1 MTWILPKQLH
11 TLAFALD
18 TAALISDS
26 EEQSRIYAQSLFLR
40 SKVSP
45 ARTWSAKWKRDSWT
59 AHLSGRILKPSL
71 GERFET
77 EWTSS
82 LAVTPANLLV
92 PPGNAS
98 AQTIP
103 ATSGHSSQ
111 TEFGFFDLAS
121 ASSKTSRDTS
131 ASDSERSL
139 ANWNQWVTRC
149 RGEYSQR
156 VKSAP
161 LTNASGSLSWP
172 TTRSVDWKGCGNAVP
187 RKDGQHRLDTLEAV
201 VIYGHLSQ
209 QSWPTP
215 CAMEAEKAGFH
226 AKGQMGQSLSAM
238 ANRGELQWLTPA
250 TVQIQRADM
259 QKRIDYRASIGRK
272 YVPGSLEEQM
282 QTHGQAAPV
291 NPNTDGSRL
300 ESWLTPRAN
309 EPTEDIN
316 FVTRNADRG
325 EHCHSSLTTQAKAWE
340 TPTVSTGGHRQ
351 SDGSMTPKLDQQV
364 KEQAWATPRSRD
376 AGDWMMNQERLA
388 AGKPEDTLTGQA
400 TQSNKSNGKLNPRWV
415 ETLMGLP
422 VGWTM
427 PSCASPV
434 TIAPTNCD
442 SSETELCQQPQP

>member
-82 LAVTPANLLV
+82 LEATHASHFQ

-111 TEFGFFDLAS
+111 MEFRFFDPAS
-121 ASSKTSRDTS
+121 ASLKMSRDTS
-131 ASDSERSL
+131 ASDCERSL
-139 ANWNQWVTRC
+139 ENWNQWVTRC
-149 RGEYSQR
+149 RGEYSVR
-156 VKSAP
+156 VKSAH
-161 LTNASGSLSWP
+161 LTNASGSSSLQWP
-172 TTRSVDWKGCGNAVP
+172 TTAARDYKGTSPGYLFRADGKSRVDQLAVAVDQAEIGN
-187 RKDGQHRLDTLEAV
+187 
-201 VIYGHLSQ
+201 
-209 QSWPTP
+209 WPTP
-215 CAMEAEKAGFH
+215 TVQEAGKIGNQANH
-226 AKGQMGQSLSAM
+226 GQIALSNHPSL
-238 ANRGELQWLTPA
+238 RGEVNREKFKKGHSGHP
-250 TVQIQRADM
+250 
-259 QKRIDYRASIGRK
+259 
-272 YVPGSLEEQM
+272 
-282 QTHGQAAPV
+282 APV
-291 NPNTDGSRL
+291 NPNTHLNHL

-364 KEQAWATPRSRD
+364 KEQAWATPRAGCPGSRAPGTGGKVLEEQVKGGNWATPRSRD